1 MFQQYQG
8 LSATGGGSE
17 GAAPAYIPPNRFFG
31 ITVFV
36 TVTTCVVAINTP
48 DIELVLGIVG
58 STIGAVICILFPVSL
73 FIQQVQ
79 LQNQLCQAILF
90 DIWVHFGWSCP
101 GTLKKVSYSVEAF
114 IQMQLLC
121 GISGYISFET
131 FLDIHDASRQRNVLC
146 LY

>member
-1 MFQQYQG
+1 MITRPSIFSVLYLTSDALFLFQQYQG
-8 LSATGGGSE
+8 LSSATGGGSE

-79 LQNQLCQAILF
+79 LQSSGYVVRNLSPFRMVMPA
-90 DIWVHFGWSCP
+90 P
-101 GTLKKVSYSVEAF
+101 GTLNKVSDSVEALF
-114 IQMQLLC
+114 
-121 GISGYISFET
+121 
-131 FLDIHDASRQRNVLC
+131 R
-146 LY
+146 